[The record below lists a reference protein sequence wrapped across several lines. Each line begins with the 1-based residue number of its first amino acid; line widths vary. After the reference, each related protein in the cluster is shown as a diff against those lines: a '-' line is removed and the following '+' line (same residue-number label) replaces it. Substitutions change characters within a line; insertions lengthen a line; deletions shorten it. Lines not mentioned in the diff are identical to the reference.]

1 MGLKHLILK
10 NRGQISLEAG
20 VLILA
25 VVAVAMVAAY
35 TYISSI
41 LEATFTINETANS
54 TVGTYN
60 AAVDAVTESV
70 ANLSN
75 K

>member
-1 MGLKHLILK
+1 MGLKNLILK
-10 NRGQISLEAG
+10 NRGQISLETG
-20 VLILA
+20 VIILA

-35 TYISSI
+35 TYINSI

-60 AAVDAVTESV
+60 AAVNDLTESV